1 MSIAVKFGLSLLL
14 LAGACGEGKK
24 PDIRLDLRLKNNTL
38 KQGEIFNVQL
48 KGVDA
53 QKIKGFELY
62 KGDEPLEVNDG
73 VVSTE
78 GWRLGK
84 RPIMAVVETEGRVD
98 TLSETLT
105 LLASKTPV
113 LLKYNLLHTY
123 PHDIKAYTQGL
134 EFSGDTLYESTG
146 QYGKSSLRK
155 LDFKTGKIWEIK
167 NIERKYFAE
176 GITLYQDKIYQLTW
190 REKIGF
196 VYDKADFKLEK
207 TFAFSH
213 SAEGWGLCTDGKYF
227 YKSDGTEKIWRLD
240 LQTLE
245 ELDFVEVYTDTRAIE
260 SVNELEWV
268 DGKIYANIY
277 QRDALAVINPA
288 DGTVEAVLDLSK
300 LKTQVTAHEQ
310 LDVLNGIAYHKGR
323 GTFFVTG
330 KNWDKL
336 FEIEILQP

>member
-1 MSIAVKFGLSLLL
+1 MSIVVKFGLSLLL
-14 LAGACGEGKK
+14 FAGACGGASK
-24 PDIRLDLRLKNNTL
+24 PDVRLDLGLKNNRL
-38 KQGEIFNVQL
+38 KQGETFSVRL

-53 QKIKGFELY
+53 QKFSGFELY
-62 KGDEPLEVNDG
+62 NGDEQLRVDDG

-84 RPIMAVVETEGRVD
+84 HPIKAVVETEGRVD

-123 PHDIKAYTQGL
+123 PHDKEAYTQGL

-190 REKIGF
+190 REKVGF
-196 VYDKADFKLEK
+196 VYDKTDFKLEK
-207 TFAFSH
+207 TFAFNH

-268 DGKIYANIY
+268 EGKIYANIY

-288 DGTVEAVLDLSK
+288 DGSVEAVLDLSK
-300 LKTQVTAHEQ
+300 LKAAVTKHEQ

-336 FEIEILQP
+336 FEIEILEP